1 MDPLL
6 AALPWALLCVWALLR
21 FLPSPSLS
29 SFPVRR
35 RDHEMPRVNAI
46 LPTRDDGHDIG
57 ACLGSLLASRYDA
70 LDVTVVDA
78 GSTDGT
84 VYVAEAVAS
93 RIERVR
99 VMLAGEVPEGWR
111 TRAWQCWRAA
121 QEADGDLLLF
131 TVADT
136 RHDAELLPRAVAALE
151 RTDAALVS
159 VLPRHDL
166 RTMAERVLMPH
177 LLLTINARFVDARLV
192 NRARSPRNALA
203 NPQYVLVR
211 RSAYLEAG
219 GHEAVRDRPAPEFG
233 IAQRLRALGRGVY
246 LIHGER
252 FLVTR
257 MFRSLGEIA
266 SGWSRILA
274 MGAHTALGTPLA
286 SAGPWLAGLV
296 ALAMW
301 LVPPAALALTWG
313 SPVGTWATWATGF
326 SLLFWA
332 LTYARHDQPV
342 LFALTYPFGSLATAI
357 LYARSASHPDGN
369 ARASAVSVA
378 VDAGAA
384 DEPAA

>member
-1 MDPLL
+1 
-6 AALPWALLCVWALLR
+6 
-21 FLPSPSLS
+21 
-29 SFPVRR
+29 
-35 RDHEMPRVNAI
+35 MPRVNVI

-57 ACLGSLLASRYDA
+57 ACLGTLLASRYDA

-84 VYVAEAVAS
+84 DHVAEAVAS
-93 RIERVR
+93 WTERVR
-99 VMLAGEVPEGWR
+99 VVPAGEIPDGWR

-121 QEADGDLLLF
+121 QEADGELLLF

-151 RTDAALVS
+151 RTGAALVS

-192 NRARSPRNALA
+192 NRALSPRNVLA

-211 RSAYLEAG
+211 RAAYLEAG

-266 SGWSRILA
+266 SGWTRILA
-274 MGAHTALGTPLA
+274 MGAHTALRTPLA
-286 SAGPWLAGLV
+286 SAGPWLAGLG

-301 LVPPAALALTWG
+301 LVPPAALALAWG
-313 SPVGTWATWATGF
+313 SPVGSWAAWATGF

-332 LTYARHDQPV
+332 FTYARHDQPV
-342 LFALTYPFGSLATAI
+342 LFALTYPFGALATAI
-357 LYARSASHPDGN
+357 LYTRAASHPHGN
-369 ARASAVSVA
+369 ASPSAVSA
-378 VDAGAA
+378 VVEPGAA